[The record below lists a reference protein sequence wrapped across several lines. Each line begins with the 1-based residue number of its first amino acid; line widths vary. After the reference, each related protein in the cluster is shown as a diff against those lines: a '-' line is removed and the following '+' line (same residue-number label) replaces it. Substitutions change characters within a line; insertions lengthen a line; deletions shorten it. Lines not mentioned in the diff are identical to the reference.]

1 MVRDLSAIH
10 GHLQLEIAF
19 FESEPPALTPAS
31 VRTRFAAHVLSRL
44 WAAHLND
51 TAPLSRSSHATF
63 EGRAYRESH
72 RGRDRNYVME
82 QPHEFH
88 PCFPDAQTFTE
99 VSMSKCSHLWRP
111 FLYFILVFIHDNRR
125 LEQGRVR
132 HARKSLNCIWSGRR
146 GGRSGWDPSLLL
158 PAPAT
163 TMMTRKDISFQINEA
178 RIAALNKGDESEGG
192 RRTRKNAHDDD
203 DDDEKRRIHYS

>member
-1 MVRDLSAIH
+1 MSAIH

-19 FESEPPALTPAS
+19 FESEPHALTPAS

-88 PCFPDAQTFTE
+88 PCFPDPQTFTE
-99 VSMSKCSHLWRP
+99 LSMSKCSHLWRP

-203 DDDEKRRIHYS
+203 DDDDEKRRIHYS